1 MLVVDDISSTIARA
15 PNAALDDMSRKI
27 WSAYAD
33 GDISEAQADAASR
46 EIHARRQQL
55 AQKRAQPAQAKRP
68 VRRCPDR
75 AGRIDR
81 RRRQAASGAVPATL
95 AAAFTGGELATL
107 AVVGR
112 QAASGRPCDWP
123 MARIAALAG
132 VSVSTA
138 RNALRMAQ
146 RLGMVRVIE
155 RRRAANRSLTNLI
168 SITCRKWMGWLRR
181 GRKEGGG
188 SKKPEPMNTE
198 VILAA
203 RQPVSTGKN
212 AGEIDMRMQ
221 AGIVVPSG

>member
-1 MLVVDDISSTIARA
+1 MTCPERSGRPTRMATSAKPKPTRHHEKSTQDASSL
-15 PNAALDDMSRKI
+15 PKSGLSQPKQSALSGG
-27 WSAYAD
+27 ALT
-33 GDISEAQADAASR
+33 G
-46 EIHARRQQL
+46 
-55 AQKRAQPAQAKRP
+55 
-68 VRRCPDR
+68 R
-75 AGRIDR
+75 AGLIAEDG
-81 RRRQAASGAVPATL
+81 RRQAGPFLRRLLRHSR
-95 AAAFTGGELATL
+95 GGELATL